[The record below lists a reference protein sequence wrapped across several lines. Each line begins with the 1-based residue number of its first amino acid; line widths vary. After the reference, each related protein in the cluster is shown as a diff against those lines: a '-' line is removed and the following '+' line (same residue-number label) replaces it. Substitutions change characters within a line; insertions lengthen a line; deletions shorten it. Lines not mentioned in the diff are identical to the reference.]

1 MGITLA
7 ATVFVFSLIVFVHEA
22 GHFITA
28 KLTGMQVDEFA
39 IGFGPKLYS
48 RKYGETVYSLRIIP
62 LGGFNKIAGMSDEE
76 ELNERSFLNK
86 PVRSRLLVISAGALM
101 NFLLAFLLLWGIVF
115 STGISSVLPDP
126 IVGGIIKNSAAAEAG
141 IEPGD
146 RIISVG
152 NTPVNRWIDIPEA
165 IEAHQREVVSVVY
178 ERDGSRI
185 TVDTI
190 PKTDEKTGRTLLGVM
205 PSIQTTYVGVGEA
218 AHFAV
223 NRIVDLGGMMLT
235 GLYRMVS
242 GTEKA
247 ELAGPIGVAQ
257 LAGQAASV
265 GFVNLLTFTAFLS
278 LNLGILNL
286 LPIPML
292 DGGYII
298 LILLEGITRR
308 KMPKKALYYI
318 QMAGV
323 IILGAMFIFAL
334 VQDISRF

>member
-1 MGITLA
+1 
-7 ATVFVFSLIVFVHEA
+7 
-22 GHFITA
+22 
-28 KLTGMQVDEFA
+28 
-39 IGFGPKLYS
+39 
-48 RKYGETVYSLRIIP
+48 
-62 LGGFNKIAGMSDEE
+62 
-76 ELNERSFLNK
+76 
-86 PVRSRLLVISAGALM
+86 M

-152 NTPVNRWIDIPEA
+152 NEPVNRWIDIPEA
-165 IEAHQREVVSVVY
+165 IEAHQREVVPVVY

-205 PSIQTTYVGVGEA
+205 PSIQTKYVGVGEA

-223 NRIVDLGGMMLT
+223 NRIVDLGTMMLA

>member
-1 MGITLA
+1 
-7 ATVFVFSLIVFVHEA
+7 
-22 GHFITA
+22 
-28 KLTGMQVDEFA
+28 MQ
-39 IGFGPKLYS
+39 
-48 RKYGETVYSLRIIP
+48 
-62 LGGFNKIAGMSDEE
+62 
-76 ELNERSFLNK
+76 
-86 PVRSRLLVISAGALM
+86 
-101 NFLLAFLLLWGIVF
+101 
-115 STGISSVLPDP
+115 
-126 IVGGIIKNSAAAEAG
+126 
-141 IEPGD
+141 
-146 RIISVG
+146 
-152 NTPVNRWIDIPEA
+152 
-165 IEAHQREVVSVVY
+165 
-178 ERDGSRI
+178 
-185 TVDTI
+185 
-190 PKTDEKTGRTLLGVM
+190 
-205 PSIQTTYVGVGEA
+205 
-218 AHFAV
+218 
-223 NRIVDLGGMMLT
+223 
-235 GLYRMVS
+235 YRMVS

>member
-86 PVRSRLLVISAGALM
+86 PVLSRLLVISAGALM

-141 IEPGD
+141 IE
-146 RIISVG
+146 
-152 NTPVNRWIDIPEA
+152 
-165 IEAHQREVVSVVY
+165 
-178 ERDGSRI
+178 
-185 TVDTI
+185 
-190 PKTDEKTGRTLLGVM
+190 
-205 PSIQTTYVGVGEA
+205 
-218 AHFAV
+218 
-223 NRIVDLGGMMLT
+223 
-235 GLYRMVS
+235 
-242 GTEKA
+242 
-247 ELAGPIGVAQ
+247 
-257 LAGQAASV
+257 
-265 GFVNLLTFTAFLS
+265 
-278 LNLGILNL
+278 
-286 LPIPML
+286 
-292 DGGYII
+292 
-298 LILLEGITRR
+298 
-308 KMPKKALYYI
+308 
-318 QMAGV
+318 
-323 IILGAMFIFAL
+323 
-334 VQDISRF
+334 

>member
-115 STGISSVLPDP
+115 RTGISSVLPDP

-152 NTPVNRWIDIPEA
+152 NEPVNRWIDIPEA
-165 IEAHQREVVSVVY
+165 IEAHQREVVPVVY

-205 PSIQTTYVGVGEA
+205 PSIQTKYVGVGEA

>member
-165 IEAHQREVVSVVY
+165 IEAPQREVVPVVY

-205 PSIQTTYVGVGEA
+205 PSIQTKYVGVGEA
-218 AHFAV
+218 ARFAV
-223 NRIVDLGGMMLT
+223 NRLVDLGGMMLT

>member
-86 PVRSRLLVISAGALM
+86 PVRSRLLV
-101 NFLLAFLLLWGIVF
+101 
-115 STGISSVLPDP
+115 
-126 IVGGIIKNSAAAEAG
+126 
-141 IEPGD
+141 
-146 RIISVG
+146 
-152 NTPVNRWIDIPEA
+152 NRWIDIPEA
-165 IEAHQREVVSVVY
+165 IEAHQREVVPVVY

-205 PSIQTTYVGVGEA
+205 PSIQTKYVGVGEA

-223 NRIVDLGGMMLT
+223 NRIVDLGTMMLT

>member
-1 MGITLA
+1 M
-7 ATVFVFSLIVFVHEA
+7 
-22 GHFITA
+22 
-28 KLTGMQVDEFA
+28 
-39 IGFGPKLYS
+39 
-48 RKYGETVYSLRIIP
+48 
-62 LGGFNKIAGMSDEE
+62 
-76 ELNERSFLNK
+76 
-86 PVRSRLLVISAGALM
+86 
-101 NFLLAFLLLWGIVF
+101 AFLLLWGIVF

-165 IEAHQREVVSVVY
+165 IEAHQREVVPVVY

-205 PSIQTTYVGVGEA
+205 PSIQTKYVGVGEA

-223 NRIVDLGGMMLT
+223 NRIVDLGTMMLT

>member
-86 PVRSRLLVISAGALM
+86 PVLSRLLVISAGALM

-152 NTPVNRWIDIPEA
+152 NEPVNRWIDIPEA
-165 IEAHQREVVSVVY
+165 IEAHQREVVPVVY

-205 PSIQTTYVGVGEA
+205 PSIQTKYVGVGEA

-223 NRIVDLGGMMLT
+223 NRIVDLGTMMLT
-235 GLYRMVS
+235 

>member
-152 NTPVNRWIDIPEA
+152 NEPVNRWIDIPEA
-165 IEAHQREVVSVVY
+165 IEAHQREVVPVVY

-205 PSIQTTYVGVGEA
+205 PSIQTKYVGVGEA

-223 NRIVDLGGMMLT
+223 NRIVDLGTMMLA

>member
-165 IEAHQREVVSVVY
+165 IEAHQREVVPVVY

-205 PSIQTTYVGVGEA
+205 PSIQTKYVGVGEA
-218 AHFAV
+218 ARFAV
-223 NRIVDLGGMMLT
+223 NRLVDLGGMMLT

-265 GFVNLLTFTAFLS
+265 GS
-278 LNLGILNL
+278 
-286 LPIPML
+286 
-292 DGGYII
+292 
-298 LILLEGITRR
+298 
-308 KMPKKALYYI
+308 
-318 QMAGV
+318 
-323 IILGAMFIFAL
+323 
-334 VQDISRF
+334 

>member
-165 IEAHQREVVSVVY
+165 IEAHQREVVLVVY

-205 PSIQTTYVGVGEA
+205 PSIQTKYVGVGEA

>member
-165 IEAHQREVVSVVY
+165 IEAHQREVVPVVY

-205 PSIQTTYVGVGEA
+205 PSIRTKYVGVGEA

-247 ELAGPIGVAQ
+247 ELAGPNGVAQ

>member
-165 IEAHQREVVSVVY
+165 IEAHQREVVPVVY

-205 PSIQTTYVGVGEA
+205 PSTRTNYVGVGEA

-242 GTEKA
+242 GTGKA

>member
-1 MGITLA
+1 M
-7 ATVFVFSLIVFVHEA
+7 
-22 GHFITA
+22 
-28 KLTGMQVDEFA
+28 
-39 IGFGPKLYS
+39 P
-48 RKYGETVYSLRIIP
+48 
-62 LGGFNKIAGMSDEE
+62 
-76 ELNERSFLNK
+76 
-86 PVRSRLLVISAGALM
+86 
-101 NFLLAFLLLWGIVF
+101 
-115 STGISSVLPDP
+115 
-126 IVGGIIKNSAAAEAG
+126 
-141 IEPGD
+141 
-146 RIISVG
+146 
-152 NTPVNRWIDIPEA
+152 
-165 IEAHQREVVSVVY
+165 VVY

-205 PSIQTTYVGVGEA
+205 PSIQTKYVGVGEA

-223 NRIVDLGGMMLT
+223 NRIVDLGTMMLT

>member
-152 NTPVNRWIDIPEA
+152 NTPVNRWIDIPEV
-165 IEAHQREVVSVVY
+165 IEAHQREVVPVVY

-205 PSIQTTYVGVGEA
+205 PSIRTKYVGVGEA

>member
-1 MGITLA
+1 M
-7 ATVFVFSLIVFVHEA
+7 
-22 GHFITA
+22 
-28 KLTGMQVDEFA
+28 
-39 IGFGPKLYS
+39 
-48 RKYGETVYSLRIIP
+48 
-62 LGGFNKIAGMSDEE
+62 
-76 ELNERSFLNK
+76 
-86 PVRSRLLVISAGALM
+86 
-101 NFLLAFLLLWGIVF
+101 
-115 STGISSVLPDP
+115 LPDP

-165 IEAHQREVVSVVY
+165 IEAHQREVVPVVY

-205 PSIQTTYVGVGEA
+205 PSIQTKYVGVGEA
-218 AHFAV
+218 ARFAV
-223 NRIVDLGGMMLT
+223 NRLVDLGTMMLT

>member
-48 RKYGETVYSLRIIP
+48 HKYGETVYSLRIIP

-86 PVRSRLLVISAGALM
+86 PVLSRLLVISAGALM

-152 NTPVNRWIDIPEA
+152 NEPVNRWIDIPEA
-165 IEAHQREVVSVVY
+165 IEAHQREVVPVVY

-205 PSIQTTYVGVGEA
+205 PSIQTKYVGVGEA

-223 NRIVDLGGMMLT
+223 NRIVDLGTMMLA

>member
-1 MGITLA
+1 M
-7 ATVFVFSLIVFVHEA
+7 
-22 GHFITA
+22 
-28 KLTGMQVDEFA
+28 
-39 IGFGPKLYS
+39 P
-48 RKYGETVYSLRIIP
+48 
-62 LGGFNKIAGMSDEE
+62 
-76 ELNERSFLNK
+76 
-86 PVRSRLLVISAGALM
+86 
-101 NFLLAFLLLWGIVF
+101 
-115 STGISSVLPDP
+115 
-126 IVGGIIKNSAAAEAG
+126 
-141 IEPGD
+141 
-146 RIISVG
+146 
-152 NTPVNRWIDIPEA
+152 
-165 IEAHQREVVSVVY
+165 VVY

-205 PSIQTTYVGVGEA
+205 PSIRTKYVGVGEA

-323 IILGAMFIFAL
+323 VILGAMFIFAL

>member
-1 MGITLA
+1 VGITLA

-152 NTPVNRWIDIPEA
+152 NEPVNRWIDIPEA
-165 IEAHQREVVSVVY
+165 IEAHQREVVPVVY

-205 PSIQTTYVGVGEA
+205 PSIQTKYVGVGEA

-223 NRIVDLGGMMLT
+223 NRIIDLGTMMLA

>member
-165 IEAHQREVVSVVY
+165 IEAHQREVVPVVY

-185 TVDTI
+185 TVYTI

-205 PSIQTTYVGVGEA
+205 PSIQTKYVGVGEA
-218 AHFAV
+218 ARFAV
-223 NRIVDLGGMMLT
+223 NRLVDLGGMMLT

-265 GFVNLLTFTAFLS
+265 GFVNLLTFTAFLG

>member
-1 MGITLA
+1 
-7 ATVFVFSLIVFVHEA
+7 
-22 GHFITA
+22 
-28 KLTGMQVDEFA
+28 
-39 IGFGPKLYS
+39 
-48 RKYGETVYSLRIIP
+48 
-62 LGGFNKIAGMSDEE
+62 
-76 ELNERSFLNK
+76 
-86 PVRSRLLVISAGALM
+86 
-101 NFLLAFLLLWGIVF
+101 
-115 STGISSVLPDP
+115 
-126 IVGGIIKNSAAAEAG
+126 
-141 IEPGD
+141 
-146 RIISVG
+146 
-152 NTPVNRWIDIPEA
+152 
-165 IEAHQREVVSVVY
+165 
-178 ERDGSRI
+178 
-185 TVDTI
+185 
-190 PKTDEKTGRTLLGVM
+190 M
-205 PSIQTTYVGVGEA
+205 PSIQTKYVGVGEA
-218 AHFAV
+218 ARFAV
-223 NRIVDLGGMMLT
+223 NRLVDLGGMMLT

>member
-62 LGGFNKIAGMSDEE
+62 LGGFNKIDGMSDEE

-86 PVRSRLLVISAGALM
+86 PVLSRLLVISAGALM

-152 NTPVNRWIDIPEA
+152 NEPVNRWIDIPEA
-165 IEAHQREVVSVVY
+165 IEAHQREVVPVVY

-205 PSIQTTYVGVGEA
+205 PSIQTKYVGVGEA

-223 NRIVDLGGMMLT
+223 NRIVDLGTMMLA

>member
-86 PVRSRLLVISAGALM
+86 PVLSRLLVISAGALM

-152 NTPVNRWIDIPEA
+152 NKPVNRWIDIPEA
-165 IEAHQREVVSVVY
+165 IEAHQREVVPVVY

-205 PSIQTTYVGVGEA
+205 PSIQTKYVGVGEA

-223 NRIVDLGGMMLT
+223 NRIVDLGTMMLT

>member
-1 MGITLA
+1 MCC
-7 ATVFVFSLIVFVHEA
+7 
-22 GHFITA
+22 
-28 KLTGMQVDEFA
+28 LT
-39 IGFGPKLYS
+39 
-48 RKYGETVYSLRIIP
+48 
-62 LGGFNKIAGMSDEE
+62 
-76 ELNERSFLNK
+76 
-86 PVRSRLLVISAGALM
+86 
-101 NFLLAFLLLWGIVF
+101 
-115 STGISSVLPDP
+115 P

-152 NTPVNRWIDIPEA
+152 NEPVNRWIDIPEA
-165 IEAHQREVVSVVY
+165 IEAHQREVVPVVY

-205 PSIQTTYVGVGEA
+205 PSIQTKYVGVGEA
-218 AHFAV
+218 ARFAV
-223 NRIVDLGGMMLT
+223 NRLVDLGGMMLT

>member
-1 MGITLA
+1 M
-7 ATVFVFSLIVFVHEA
+7 
-22 GHFITA
+22 
-28 KLTGMQVDEFA
+28 
-39 IGFGPKLYS
+39 P
-48 RKYGETVYSLRIIP
+48 
-62 LGGFNKIAGMSDEE
+62 
-76 ELNERSFLNK
+76 
-86 PVRSRLLVISAGALM
+86 
-101 NFLLAFLLLWGIVF
+101 
-115 STGISSVLPDP
+115 
-126 IVGGIIKNSAAAEAG
+126 
-141 IEPGD
+141 
-146 RIISVG
+146 
-152 NTPVNRWIDIPEA
+152 
-165 IEAHQREVVSVVY
+165 VVY

-205 PSIQTTYVGVGEA
+205 PSIQTKYVGVGEA

>member
-165 IEAHQREVVSVVY
+165 IEAHQREVVPVVY

-205 PSIQTTYVGVGEA
+205 PSIRTKYVGVGEA

-308 KMPKKALYYI
+308 KMPKKGLYYI